1 MLRKAVAELPSYK
14 TEIFQAAL
22 EQLRWFAGPQ
32 IRNVAVSDSGV
43 LLSGTGN
50 LVWGDG
56 LPSPAL
62 VCLVLLVQGETYCV
76 SLSGE
81 MLEQAFYWCNLG
93 ALRLLVF
100 KRDLENALINVL
112 YLFVSHEKVRLL
124 GSIFGVPF
132 QWNSFIVLWAL
143 GSQPA
148 IILTRYNFTIY
159 WATHLSCSQN
169 TVLFECYWKFLR
181 GSFHNC
187 IYTNWI
193 LTLLGMCGLSIR

>member
-1 MLRKAVAELPSYK
+1 MVKCWSR
-14 TEIFQAAL
+14 
-22 EQLRWFAGPQ
+22 
-32 IRNVAVSDSGV
+32 
-43 LLSGTGN
+43 LSI
-50 LVWGDG
+50 D
-56 LPSPAL
+56 A
-62 VCLVLLVQGETYCV
+62 
-76 SLSGE
+76 
-81 MLEQAFYWCNLG
+81 LG

-169 TVLFECYWKFLR
+169 TVLFECY
-181 GSFHNC
+181 
-187 IYTNWI
+187 
-193 LTLLGMCGLSIR
+193 